1 MKKLFLF
8 IAALMLMVSCNTRY
22 ANQQT
27 QQQDEQTVEITTPFN
42 FSEPQEIECSD
53 CYTIFQTIGEDYGL
67 ARSFIKSPTLVLL
80 VTNSMCY
87 DEMQICENDSTKF
100 MMIGTYEYQSIDSL
114 HRKIPVLRLY
124 NKVE

>member
-8 IAALMLMVSCNTRY
+8 IASLMLMVSCNTRY
-22 ANQQT
+22 SDQQT
-27 QQQDEQTVEITTPFN
+27 QQQDEQTVEVTTPFN

-67 ARSFIKSPTLVLL
+67 AKSIKSPTLVLL
-80 VTNSMCY
+80 VTNGVCY

-114 HRKIPVLRLY
+114 YRTVPVLRLY
-124 NKVE
+124 DKTE